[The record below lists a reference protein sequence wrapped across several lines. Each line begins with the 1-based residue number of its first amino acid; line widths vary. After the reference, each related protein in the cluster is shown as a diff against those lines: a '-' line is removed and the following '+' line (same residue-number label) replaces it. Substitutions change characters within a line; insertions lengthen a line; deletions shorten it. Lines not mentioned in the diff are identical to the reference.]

1 MKNFVKLTT
10 VLFFT
15 ATAAFA
21 QTDTTTETTTTDTDV
36 VVVEQPANTTNTV
49 VRKRVRVN
57 TKDVYRNDKVVHTD
71 ANVRRGVDATPRNN
85 RVRRDRY

>member
-1 MKNFVKLTT
+1 MKNFVKLAS

-21 QTDTTTETTTTDTDV
+21 QTDTTTTTTNTNTDV
-36 VVVEQPANTTNTV
+36 VVTQPTNNTV

-57 TKDVYRNDKVVHTD
+57 NNDVYRNDKVVHTNAD
-71 ANVRRGVDATPRNN
+71 VNKAAAATPRNN
-85 RVRRDRY
+85 RLRRDRY

>member
-1 MKNFVKLTT
+1 MKNFVKLAS

-21 QTDTTTETTTTDTDV
+21 QTDTADSTTD
-36 VVVEQPANTTNTV
+36 VVVEQPATTDKV
-49 VRKRVRVN
+49 VRARVRVN
-57 TKDVYRNDKVVHTD
+57 TNDVYRDEKVVHND
-71 ANVRRGVDATPRNN
+71 AAIRRDAAATPRNN

>member
-1 MKNFVKLTT
+1 MKNFVKLAS

-21 QTDTTTETTTTDTDV
+21 QTDTTTTNTATNTDV
-36 VVVEQPANTTNTV
+36 VVTQPATNTV

-57 TKDVYRNDKVVHTD
+57 TNEVYRNDKVVHTD
-71 ANVRRGVDATPRNN
+71 ADVGKAAVATPRNN
-85 RVRRDRY
+85 RLRRDRY